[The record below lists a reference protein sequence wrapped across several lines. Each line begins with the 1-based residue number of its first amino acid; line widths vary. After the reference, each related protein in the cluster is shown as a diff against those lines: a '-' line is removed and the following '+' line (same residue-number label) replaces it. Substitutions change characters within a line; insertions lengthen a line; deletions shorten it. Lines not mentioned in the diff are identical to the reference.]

1 MTDDGMDGGMA
12 EEPGV
17 EPMRSDSKGWAAA
30 AHLVP
35 LVGLGFIAPLVIW
48 LIKKEE
54 DPYVE
59 WHSRQALN
67 FQITFLIAA
76 IISGILILLIIGIIL
91 LPIVIISALIME
103 IIAGVKAASGERW
116 PYPINIQFVK

>member
-1 MTDDGMDGGMA
+1 MGDGDMAMGGG
-12 EEPGV
+12 P
-17 EPMRSDSKGWAAA
+17 EPMKSDSKGWAAA
-30 AHLVP
+30 AHLAP
-35 LVGLGFIAPLVIW
+35 LIGLGFIAPLVIW

-59 WHSRQALN
+59 WHARHALN

-76 IISGILILLIIGIIL
+76 IASGILILLIIGIIL
-91 LPIVIISALIME
+91 LPIVIIAGVVME
-103 IIAGVKAASGERW
+103 ILAGVKAANGERW